1 MKLVIPMPEP
11 PPVTKATLPLT
22 LKTSSI
28 LKSALLVDMVAEKGV
43 GSLFRIGFAVECFF
57 DTKMC

>member
-1 MKLVIPMPEP
+1 MPEP

-28 LKSALLVDMVAEKGV
+28 LKSALLVDIMAEIDV
-43 GSLFRIGFAVECFF
+43 DLLA
-57 DTKMC
+57 